1 MDLFKRKRD
10 KVEAFKKQTRGA
22 DKVKKREM
30 EEQMLTPDSIET
42 YTGDNPENF
51 GIDALTVSI
60 VFPDNKVKASFEKHL
75 KISYSKV
82 KKQQYVTDISLLI
95 DFMKALDDGS
105 LIYDNGK
112 FGLGTEFKIR
122 KSGRRSF

>member
-95 DFMKALDDGS
+95 DFMGALSDGS
-105 LIYDNGK
+105 LTYENGK
-112 FGLGTEFKIR
+112 FGLGTEK